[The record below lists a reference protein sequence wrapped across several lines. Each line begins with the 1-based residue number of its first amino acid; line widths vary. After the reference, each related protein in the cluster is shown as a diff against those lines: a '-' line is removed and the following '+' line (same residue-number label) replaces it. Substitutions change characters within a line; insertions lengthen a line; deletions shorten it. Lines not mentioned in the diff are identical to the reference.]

1 MLHSNALRI
10 NGDRLWEG
18 LMELASIGATP
29 KGGVCRLALTEID
42 RAGRDW
48 LRTQCEKIG
57 MTTRTDAIGN
67 LFARMEGKEPNLPAV
82 LTGSHLDTQPTGG
95 KFDGA
100 FGVLAGLEVARTLY
114 DNNIVPRRSLEIV
127 SWTNEEGS
135 RFLPVMAGSGV
146 FAGVHRLSEVLAQKD
161 STGISFA
168 DALQSIGEAG
178 PDLERPLIDAY
189 FEAHIEQGP
198 ILEAYGECI
207 GIVTGALGQ
216 RWFECTLTGF
226 EAHAGPTPM
235 ELRRDAMQGAAAII
249 RGIDIMARN
258 IPDARATIGM
268 IECWPNSRNT
278 IPGRVTFSIDLRH
291 GNLTTLHD
299 MELTMRELVIDHAS
313 AMKLEWAIRPTNIWE
328 PCQFDP
334 DCIGLVR
341 AATADLDLACR
352 EMVSGAGHDAV
363 NIARIAPTAMIFV
376 PCRDGVSHN
385 EIEDAKPSDLTSGAN
400 VLLGALLARLNR

>member
-1 MLHSNALRI
+1 MSNSKELRI
-10 NGDRLWEG
+10 NGDRLWED
-18 LMELASIGATP
+18 LMELASIGATA
-29 KGGVCRLALTEID
+29 KGGVCRLALTEVD

-48 LRTQCEKIG
+48 FRSQCKKIG

-67 LFARMEGKEPNLPAV
+67 VFARMEGTEADLPAV
-82 LTGSHLDTQPTGG
+82 VTGSHLDTQPSGG

-100 FGVLAGLEVARTLY
+100 YGVLAGLEVARTLY

-146 FAGVHRLSEVLAQKD
+146 FAGVHKLSEVLTQKD
-161 STGISFA
+161 GTGIGFG
-168 DALQSIGEAG
+168 DALYSIGEAG
-178 PDLERPLIDAY
+178 PDLARPAIDAY

-216 RWFECTLTGF
+216 RWFECELTGF

-249 RGIDIMARN
+249 RGIDMMARS
-258 IPDARATIGM
+258 IRDARATVGM

-291 GNLTTLHD
+291 ADVATLHE
-299 MELTMRELVIDHAS
+299 MELAMRELVVDHAA
-313 AMKLEWAIRPTNIWE
+313 AMKLEWAIRPTNVWE
-328 PCQFDP
+328 PCQFNT
-334 DCIGLVR
+334 DCINLVR
-341 AATADLDLACR
+341 AATAELDLPCR

-385 EIEDAKPSDLTSGAN
+385 EIEDAKPSDLVAGAN
-400 VLLGALLARLNR
+400 VLLSVLLARLNR